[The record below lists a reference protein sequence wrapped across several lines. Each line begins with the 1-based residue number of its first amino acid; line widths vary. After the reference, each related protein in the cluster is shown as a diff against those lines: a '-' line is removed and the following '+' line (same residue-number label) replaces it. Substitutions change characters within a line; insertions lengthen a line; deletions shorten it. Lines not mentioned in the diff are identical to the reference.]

1 LNCCKLSYVSRDC
14 YSMDGLNEEG
24 MHVHS
29 PPVKGDGEREK
40 EGGKEKEKEKGGN
53 YLAM

>member
-1 LNCCKLSYVSRDC
+1 
-14 YSMDGLNEEG
+14 MDGLNEEG

-40 EGGKEKEKEKGGN
+40 EGGKENENENEKEKEKEKGGN

>member
-1 LNCCKLSYVSRDC
+1 
-14 YSMDGLNEEG
+14 MDGLNEEG

-40 EGGKEKEKEKGGN
+40 EGGIGS
-53 YLAM
+53 YATA